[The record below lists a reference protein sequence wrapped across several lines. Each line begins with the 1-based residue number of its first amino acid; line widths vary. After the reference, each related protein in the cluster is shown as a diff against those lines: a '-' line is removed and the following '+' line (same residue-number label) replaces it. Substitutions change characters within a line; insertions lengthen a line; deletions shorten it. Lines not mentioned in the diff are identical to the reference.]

1 VRENQKRE
9 PVGGCGVAA
18 TLNGGRP
25 LGGMKG
31 DGDEKLY
38 EGKPKKETCGWMRRS
53 TEETC
58 GWLRRSTEGRS
69 LGRVEGDGDEK
80 LCEGN

>member
-1 VRENQKRE
+1 MRENQKRE
-9 PVGGCGVAA
+9 PVGGCDVAA
-18 TLNGGRP
+18 ALNGGRP
-25 LGGMKG
+25 LGGVKG

-53 TEETC
+53 TKETC
-58 GWLRRSTEGRS
+58 RWLRRSTEGRS

-80 LCEGN
+80 LYEGN